1 LVCKMMD
8 DAKHC
13 SQYIH
18 CARSYNS
25 CRIPV
30 SALSRIIAENKR
42 LESKEWEA
50 EAELE
55 RAHPRTKILESA
67 AHLACLRTQRRSL
80 ASRGAQM
87 VNASFESLNKLDK

>member
-8 DAKHC
+8 NAKRY

-18 CARSYNS
+18 CAHS
-25 CRIPV
+25 CDGCGIPV
-30 SALSRIIAENKR
+30 SAFSRIIAEDKR

-55 RAHPRTKILESA
+55 
-67 AHLACLRTQRRSL
+67 
-80 ASRGAQM
+80 
-87 VNASFESLNKLDK
+87 